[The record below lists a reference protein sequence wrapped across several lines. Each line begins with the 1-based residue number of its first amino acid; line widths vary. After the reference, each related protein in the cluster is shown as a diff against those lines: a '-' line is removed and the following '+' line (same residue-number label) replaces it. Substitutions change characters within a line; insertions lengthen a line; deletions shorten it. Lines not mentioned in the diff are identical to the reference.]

1 MIKTTVSLLLL
12 CGLLSGCGSSTGG
25 SATDTTDESA
35 NSTPSTEANAQ
46 QHMLS
51 DQQRTLENAQSAAA
65 AMEESNRAKQQAL
78 EEAQQ

>member
-1 MIKTTVSLLLL
+1 MIKTTITLLLL

-25 SATDTTDESA
+25 SVSETTDESTK
-35 NSTPSTEANAQ
+35 NTPSTDANAQ

-51 DQQRTLENAQSAAA
+51 DQQRTLQNAQSAAA

>member
-1 MIKTTVSLLLL
+1 MIKTTVTLLLL
-12 CGLLSGCGSSTGG
+12 SGLLSGCGSST
-25 SATDTTDESA
+25 DEST
-35 NSTPSTEANAQ
+35 NSTPSTDANAQ

>member
-1 MIKTTVSLLLL
+1 MIKTTVVALLL
-12 CGLLSGCGSSTGG
+12 CGLLSACGTGAGG
-25 SATDTTDESA
+25 SENETTDESA
-35 NSTPSTEANAQ
+35 NGTPSTDGNAGE
-46 QHMLS
+46 HMLS

>member
-1 MIKTTVSLLLL
+1 MIKTNATLLLL
-12 CGLLSGCGSSTGG
+12 FGLLSALLSGCGSST
-25 SATDTTDESA
+25 DEST
-35 NSTPSTEANAQ
+35 NGTPSADANAEE
-46 QHMLS
+46 HMLS

>member
-1 MIKTTVSLLLL
+1 MIRTTASALLL
-12 CGLLSGCGSSTGG
+12 CGLLSACGAGSGKESTDA
-25 SATDTTDESA
+25 SDAS
-35 NSTPSTEANAQ
+35 PEANAGE
-46 QHMLS
+46 HMLS